1 MGLLDSN
8 ILSGIMHASM
18 SPLYGDGTLHIT
30 ALVDDG
36 EGGWSESGS
45 DTPIKVQVDVA
56 DQRMMAQPGYVG
68 TDVRLLVLAHS
79 GANEGN
85 GAGSAAIISAIT
97 TDMEITAQGKR
108 YMIMAVSRDPVGSY
122 FECRGRVKH
131 GA

>member
-1 MGLLDSN
+1 MGLLDSD
-8 ILSGIMHASM
+8 ILSGIMQAALA
-18 SPLYGDGTLHIT
+18 PLYGDGTLHIT
-30 ALVDDG
+30 ALVDEG

-45 DTPIKVQVDVA
+45 DRPIKVQVDVA

-68 TDVRLLVLAHS
+68 TDVRLLVLAH
-79 GANEGN
+79 NGN
-85 GAGSAAIISAIT
+85 GAGSAAIIPAIT
-97 TDMEITAQGKR
+97 TDMEISAQGKR